1 MKFYALFILLII
13 CIDYAILDC
22 VLTSDDMNVEKSV
35 CLKRKVGDNE
45 VSEETDHNPNTC
57 CLVTTS
63 GKVGDQP
70 YVQSYCAALE
80 KEKVSELE
88 KIRNEKYANLGTT
101 KIECED
107 SSATDSSKSSSST
120 KIKPQPPSNNPL
132 PTQSGNKKD
141 EIPVFEDEIQA
152 TKEEVQS
159 LLEHILHSN
168 FLYFL

>member
-13 CIDYAILDC
+13 CIDYAISDC

-35 CLKRKVGDNE
+35 CLKRKVGEKE
-45 VSEETDHNPNTC
+45 VSEEKDHNPNTC

-120 KIKPQPPSNNPL
+120 KTSNSTKSSNSAK
-132 PTQSGNKKD
+132 TFQSTFIRY
-141 EIPVFEDEIQA
+141 ELISI
-152 TKEEVQS
+152 
-159 LLEHILHSN
+159 LLL
-168 FLYFL
+168 LL